1 MVDEEKYLI
10 EVEGVSKIF
19 DTATGPVEA
28 LSETSIRI
36 KQGEFVSLIG
46 PSGCGKTTLLRMVAD
61 LEGSSSGSIRIDNES
76 ASQARKSRKLGFVF
90 QQASLLEWRSVAANV
105 GLPLEL
111 DGVARRERAGEVE
124 KALELVGLEDFGGR
138 HPRELSGGMQQRA
151 ALARALIMKPRVLL
165 MDEPFGA
172 LDEIT
177 RDRLNVELGMLVART
192 KTTVL
197 FVTHSIREAIFL
209 SDRVVVM
216 STRPGRI
223 LGVID
228 VPFPRPRGLEV
239 REAPEFNDM
248 SIQGLR
254 LLEAGFQHA

>member
-1 MVDEEKYLI
+1 MLEGDKYLI

-19 DTATGPVEA
+19 ETATGPVEA
-28 LSETSIRI
+28 LEKTDLRI

-61 LEGSSSGSIRIDNES
+61 LESSTTGSIRIDSES
-76 ASQARKSRKLGFVF
+76 ASQARKGRKLGFVF

-111 DGVARRERAGEVE
+111 DGVARRGRATEVSE
-124 KALELVGLEDFGGR
+124 ALELVGLDEFASK

-151 ALARALIMKPRVLL
+151 ALARALIVKPRVLL

-192 KTTVL
+192 QTTVL

-223 LGVID
+223 LGVIE

-239 REAPEFNDM
+239 REAPDFNDM

-254 LLEAGFQHA
+254 LLEEGFLHA